1 MIQQTP
7 QDRDLTL
14 VHLVRHGEVHNPE
27 GVLYARL
34 PGFHLNARGRLIA
47 QRVAEHLAGAPVAD
61 LRSSPLERATD
72 TMEPI
77 AAVFPEVTVRIDD
90 RLIEADSLL
99 QGQVFGKHNRAVFDP
114 RNWPLFRNPARPS
127 WGEPY
132 QRIAERMLAVIAD
145 SALTAGP
152 GKQSVLVSHQSPIW
166 TVRRAAEGR
175 SLQNSPLSRH
185 CTLGSITTFHV
196 LEGRIVD
203 VRYAEPAR
211 DLLGADANRAFS
223 SGD

>member
-132 QRIAERMLAVIAD
+132 QRIAERMLE
-145 SALTAGP
+145 ALST
-152 GKQSVLVSHQSPIW
+152 
-166 TVRRAAEGR
+166 
-175 SLQNSPLSRH
+175 
-185 CTLGSITTFHV
+185 
-196 LEGRIVD
+196 
-203 VRYAEPAR
+203 
-211 DLLGADANRAFS
+211 S
-223 SGD
+223 STM